1 MPVILP
7 LQPSVGN
14 YRFRSILAGVEY
26 KFLVQW
32 NRRELAYYLTVRET
46 DDRLIAASLKVV
58 LGVYIGRVVRHDLFR
73 NGALVCRIPRG
84 DDRREPQFDDL
95 GADSRV
101 QLWYF
106 TREEM
111 FAEIVGALVGR
122 PPT

>member
-14 YRFRSILAGVEY
+14 YQFRSILAGVEY
-26 KFLVQW
+26 RFLAQW
-32 NRRELAYYLTVRET
+32 NRREQAAYLTIREA
-46 DDRLIAASLKVV
+46 DNRLIAASLKVV
-58 LGVYIGRVVRHDLFR
+58 LGVYIGRVVKHTLFR

-95 GADSRV
+95 GSRV
-101 QLWYF
+101 EVWYF

-111 FAEIVGALVGR
+111 FAEIVGALIGS